1 MMRGLRDRVLAS
13 TVALGMAGCLLT
25 APAVAQLLYRPD
37 PFAPPFAAPY
47 PGPVGPGVYV
57 YGPRAAPLPPTDIS
71 DILFDDY
78 RFRQVGRPQFA
89 GQVYVVDGIDRAGA
103 IVRVYMDAFSGRLV
117 DVDILSP
124 ARPAPRERH
133 ARLPTEPDG
142 VHAVPSPPRR
152 PAERRLPEVKPP
164 AGGGAPSA
172 PQPRSAARPPEAP
185 AANPSTGA
193 PQVVPMERQIRR
205 VDPAEARVPPD
216 ADRAPPLARLTPPAA
231 PITEGLVAPGTS
243 AAPDVPAAPLAP
255 AAPVPQARAAAPG
268 ASTVAPAPLDDPSRQ
283 PMGPAAPPVP
293 PVPLL

>member
-1 MMRGLRDRVLAS
+1 MMRGFRDRALAS
-13 TVALGMAGCLLT
+13 TVALGLAGCLLT
-25 APAVAQLLYRPD
+25 APAVAQVFYRPG

-89 GQVYVVDGIDRAGA
+89 GRVYVVDGVDRAGA

-133 ARLPTEPDG
+133 ARLPAEPNG
-142 VHAVPSPPRR
+142 GRALPSPPRR
-152 PAERRLPEVKPP
+152 PAETRLPEVKPP
-164 AGGGAPSA
+164 AGGGGAPSV

-185 AANPSTGA
+185 AANPPAGA
-193 PQVVPMERQIRR
+193 PQVVPMERQIRP
-205 VDPAEARVPPD
+205 VDPAQTRVPAD
-216 ADRAPPLARLTPPAA
+216 VDRAPPLTRGSPQAKPLADAPA
-231 PITEGLVAPGTS
+231 VPGAS
-243 AAPDVPAAPLAP
+243 AAPDVPAAPAL
-255 AAPVPQARAAAPG
+255 AAPVPQTRAAAPG

-283 PMGPAAPPVP
+283 PTGPAAPPVP

>member
-25 APAVAQLLYRPD
+25 APAVAQVFYRPG

-47 PGPVGPGVYV
+47 PGPVGPGVYL

-89 GQVYVVDGIDRAGA
+89 GRVYVVDGIDRAGA
-103 IVRVYMDAFSGRLV
+103 IVRVYMDAFSGRLI

-133 ARLPTEPDG
+133 ARLPTGPDG

-152 PAERRLPEVKPP
+152 PAETRLPEVKPP

-193 PQVVPMERQIRR
+193 PQVVPMERQVRR
-205 VDPAEARVPPD
+205 VDPAETRVPPD
-216 ADRAPPLARLTPPAA
+216 ADRAPPLARVTPPAA
-231 PITEGLVAPGTS
+231 PMTEGLVAPGT
-243 AAPDVPAAPLAP
+243 P
-255 AAPVPQARAAAPG
+255 AAPVAPPAPAAAPG
-268 ASTVAPAPLDDPSRQ
+268 ASTVAPAPLDDPSR
-283 PMGPAAPPVP
+283 PPAGPAAPPVP